1 MNILRKAW
9 DAVSRP
15 WRLSDDYIPRGG
27 LMSHA
32 GEAISEDG
40 ALALSTVWACVNLL
54 AGTIAAMPLDLQRR
68 GPGGAWVADDAH
80 PLARVLRDSPNAD
93 QTPMDFWEYMC
104 LSLELR
110 GNAYARIERSG
121 ARIVALEPVPPGAM
135 SVRRLASGAL
145 EYRWSD
151 AGKSYVCGANEM
163 FHVRGFGGHPL
174 GGLST
179 LAHGRNTFGLAS
191 AIDRTAGGY
200 FRNGLHAAVAIKF
213 DKFLT
218 AEQRAIADAEM
229 VAKYIGAQNAGKP
242 FRLEGGAAIEKIGI
256 DPEDAQML
264 ESRAF
269 SVEEICRIFGVPP
282 HMVGHTSK
290 TTSWGAGLEQQVL
303 GFQKFTL
310 RRRLKKIEQA
320 IRKQLLSAA
329 DRAAGLSAS
338 FNLEA
343 LLRGDSAARASFYS
357 TLLGSGVMTINEVRA
372 LEGLP
377 PVAGGDVP
385 RMQVQ
390 NVPITEARVPE
401 ELRGH
406 NGGPPLDED
415 EAA

>member
-1 MNILRKAW
+1 M
-9 DAVSRP
+9 
-15 WRLSDDYIPRGG
+15 
-27 LMSHA
+27 
-32 GEAISEDG
+32 
-40 ALALSTVWACVNLL
+40 
-54 AGTIAAMPLDLQRR
+54 
-68 GPGGAWVADDAH
+68 
-80 PLARVLRDSPNAD
+80 
-93 QTPMDFWEYMC
+93 
-104 LSLELR
+104 
-110 GNAYARIERSG
+110 
-121 ARIVALEPVPPGAM
+121 
-135 SVRRLASGAL
+135 
-145 EYRWSD
+145 
-151 AGKSYVCGANEM
+151 CGADEM
-163 FHVRGFGGHPL
+163 FHVRGFGGNPL

-179 LAHGRNTFGLAS
+179 LAHGRNTFGLAA

-200 FRNGLHAAVAIKF
+200 FRNGLLSSVALKF
-213 DKFLT
+213 PGILT
-218 AEQRAIADAEM
+218 AEQRAIVDAQM
-229 VAKYIGAQNAGKP
+229 IDKYLGALNAGKP
-242 FRLEGGAAIEKIGI
+242 FRLEGGADIEKIGI

-290 TTSWGAGLEQQVL
+290 STSWGAGLEQQVL

-329 DRAAGLSAS
+329 DRAAGLSVS

-357 TLLGSGVMTINEVRA
+357 TLLGAGVMTINEVRA

-385 RMQVQ
+385 RMQIQ
-390 NVPITEARVPE
+390 NVPITQARVPE

-406 NGGPPLDED
+406 NGGPPLDDDED